1 MYITQSLKR
10 NAQLYPKKVATSFN
24 ERTFTWEE
32 SLERISKL
40 AFGIKKLGVNL
51 EDRVAIL
58 AHNSDRYFE
67 FIYSVSWLGGVFVP
81 INTRLAPPE
90 IQFWINDSESKV
102 IFVDSNFSSIIENLM
117 KENKIPSIEK
127 VVYIS
132 DDAVP
137 ENMIKYED
145 LLGTESIDDKMRGYN
160 DLAGIFYT
168 GGTTGRSKGVMLS
181 HTNMVINAFNGAV
194 SGDFGPH
201 SRWLHAAPMFHIAD
215 CAGLFG
221 VSQAGGSHFFIPG
234 FTPKLFFDAVSKNK
248 INETILVPTMVNMAV
263 NDPEIKN
270 YDLTCLRKIMY
281 GASPMPEPVIV
292 KAMEIL
298 PNCTFYHAYGQT
310 ECAPLL
316 TFSGPETHVFEGP
329 LAYKFKSCGQAVPGV
344 ELKIAD
350 ENGNEVNSGE
360 VGEIYARGPNIMLGY
375 WRQED
380 LTKKA
385 ISEDG
390 WMRTGDGAKMDKD
403 GYVFI
408 VDRVKDM
415 IISGGENVYSTEVEN
430 SIYQIHGVLECAVI
444 GIPDEK
450 WGEVVHAIVRLKEQE
465 SLEEKDII
473 DHCHKNIAGFKC
485 PKSVSFRNEPMPV
498 SGAGKI
504 LKTELRKPFW
514 KDQNKQVN

>member
-1 MYITQSLKR
+1 
-10 NAQLYPKKVATSFN
+10 
-24 ERTFTWEE
+24 
-32 SLERISKL
+32 
-40 AFGIKKLGVNL
+40 
-51 EDRVAIL
+51 
-58 AHNSDRYFE
+58 
-67 FIYSVSWLGGVFVP
+67 
-81 INTRLAPPE
+81 
-90 IQFWINDSESKV
+90 
-102 IFVDSNFSSIIENLM
+102 
-117 KENKIPSIEK
+117 
-127 VVYIS
+127 
-132 DDAVP
+132 
-137 ENMIKYED
+137 
-145 LLGTESIDDKMRGYN
+145 
-160 DLAGIFYT
+160 
-168 GGTTGRSKGVMLS
+168 
-181 HTNMVINAFNGAV
+181 
-194 SGDFGPH
+194 
-201 SRWLHAAPMFHIAD
+201 
-215 CAGLFG
+215 
-221 VSQAGGSHFFIPG
+221 
-234 FTPKLFFDAVSKNK
+234 
-248 INETILVPTMVNMAV
+248 MVNMAV

-375 WRQED
+375 WRQEG

-430 SIYQIHGVLECAVI
+430 SIYQISGVLECAVI